1 MNLQSIQLFNRK
13 AALALLL
20 APIVILA
27 GCQSKANSP
36 NPMMTMPPPA
46 VSFISVAAQDVPIY
60 HDYAAQTFARDMVEV
75 RGRVDGYIE
84 KRLFQVG
91 SDVRAGQPL
100 YVLDLRPYVAEVDK
114 AKGQLG
120 QSEATQDFAKRQVL
134 LIQAEADLAQAQ
146 ANKVKAQQDVD
157 RLKPLVKEQA
167 ASQQDL
173 DNAVTALQANE
184 ANVRAKQANVE
195 QNRISTK
202 TQIESTQAQT
212 ATSEATLRSAQLNL
226 EYATITAPISGRVG
240 DSLIQVGGLV
250 SRNSAQPLTTI
261 VPLDPIWVRFQMS
274 ESEYLGYQKRQRS
287 VQNLK
292 IPLELVLADNSVHPF
307 PGQIQNTVN
316 TVDAKTGTL
325 EVQATF
331 PNPTRNLLP
340 GQFGR
345 IRMRAEDRPG
355 TILVPQRA
363 VQELQ
368 GLQSVLTIGPENKV
382 QMRSVQTGERV
393 GDQTII
399 LQGLKEGE
407 RVIVEGLQ
415 KARPGTPVSPEPY
428 KMPAAA
434 PRSN

>member
-1 MNLQSIQLFNRK
+1 MASRMPTTIESGKAMNLQSIQLFNRK

-120 QSEATQDFAKRQVL
+120 QSEANQDFAKRQVL

-226 EYATITAPISGRVG
+226 EYATITAPISRRVG

-274 ESEYLGYQKRQRS
+274 ESEYLGDHKPQRS
-287 VQNLK
+287 AQNLK
-292 IPLELVLADNSVHPF
+292 IPLELVLAENSVHPF
-307 PGQIQNTVN
+307 PGRIQNTVN
-316 TVDAKTGTL
+316 TVDAKT
-325 EVQATF
+325 A
-331 PNPTRNLLP
+331 
-340 GQFGR
+340 
-345 IRMRAEDRPG
+345 
-355 TILVPQRA
+355 
-363 VQELQ
+363 
-368 GLQSVLTIGPENKV
+368 
-382 QMRSVQTGERV
+382 
-393 GDQTII
+393 
-399 LQGLKEGE
+399 
-407 RVIVEGLQ
+407 
-415 KARPGTPVSPEPY
+415 
-428 KMPAAA
+428 
-434 PRSN
+434 